1 MTEDINNKYII
12 NNYYYCL
19 HEDLLKLM
27 KSNFLYPFFLGQSQ
41 RNDFLQT
48 KANNPFLNKKI
59 EYTNIKINN
68 YIPSDIQILLNE
80 KDNKEEGEENSK
92 FQTMTLEESK
102 NINIEEIRES
112 KTKFA
117 VKKKI
122 FVINK
127 KSKIGRKP
135 KASLIKGHHTKFS
148 HDNILRKIRVKFFKR
163 IINYINSIIISK
175 NVNNIKRLKP
185 LKGKI
190 AQNNNIKY
198 NIKLLNSKLK
208 DILSSNEIN
217 GKFKLFDKYYN
228 KNVIDTIYSKNIKE
242 LIDIL
247 EMTFLD
253 VFKIFRDSNETEK
266 LIGLEKL
273 DSVIREIKLK
283 EKDDVYINKLIKVA
297 MNFENYYVENF
308 SRKFN

>member
-1 MTEDINNKYII
+1 MTEDTNNKNII
-12 NNYYYCL
+12 NNYYYCSY
-19 HEDLLKLM
+19 EDLLKVM
-27 KSNFLYPFFLGQSQ
+27 KSNSFYPFFLGQIQ
-41 RNDFLQT
+41 GNDSMKT
-48 KANNPFLNKKI
+48 KTNNLFLNKKR
-59 EYTNIKINN
+59 ENTNITINN

-80 KDNKEEGEENSK
+80 KNNKEENFENNSK
-92 FQTMTLEESK
+92 IQTITLEESK
-102 NINIEEIRES
+102 NKNTVDENEPKLS
-112 KTKFA
+112 

-122 FVINK
+122 FNINK
-127 KSKIGRKP
+127 KIKIGRKP
-135 KASLIKGHHTKFS
+135 KASLIKCNHTKFS
-148 HDNILRKIRVKFFKR
+148 HDNILRKIKVKFLKR
-163 IINYINSIIISK
+163 IINYINSIIIFK

-185 LKGKI
+185 LKGNI

-242 LIDIL
+242 LLDIL

-253 VFKIFRDSNETEK
+253 VFKIFRDSNETGK

-273 DSVIREIKLK
+273 DSVIREMKIK
-283 EKDDVYINKLIKVA
+283 EKDDEYINKFIKVA
-297 MNFENYYVENF
+297 MNFESYYVEKF
-308 SRKFN
+308 SRKVK

>member
-1 MTEDINNKYII
+1 MTEDTNNKCII
-12 NNYYYCL
+12 NNFYYFSY
-19 HEDLLKLM
+19 EEFLKLM
-27 KSNFLYPFFLGQSQ
+27 KSNSLYPFFLGQSQ
-41 RNDFLQT
+41 GNDFIQT
-48 KANNPFLNKKI
+48 KTNNPFLNKKT
-59 EYTNIKINN
+59 ENANITINN

-80 KDNKEEGEENSK
+80 KDNKEENGEENSK

-102 NINIEEIRES
+102 NINIEPVSES
-112 KTKFA
+112 KPKFTI
-117 VKKKI
+117 KKKI
-122 FVINK
+122 FYINK
-127 KSKIGRKP
+127 KNKIGRKP
-135 KASLIKGHHTKFS
+135 KAAVTKGIHTKFS

-175 NVNNIKRLKP
+175 NVNMKRLKP

-242 LIDIL
+242 LIDFL

-253 VFKIFRDSNETEK
+253 VFKIFRGSNETEK

-273 DSVIREIKLK
+273 DSVIREMKIK
-283 EKDDVYINKLIKVA
+283 EKDDEYINKLIKVA
-297 MNFENYYVENF
+297 MNFENYYMGKF
-308 SRKFN
+308 PRKVN